1 MAFLQEPQHVRQP
14 AIRAPAVVVWLLVV
28 LAAAH
33 AARVYAGAK
42 TAGDILINFAFI
54 PARYSPHF
62 LAAHGIDPGN
72 LTERIVPFFSYV
84 FLHGDFGHLAINSL
98 WLLAFGPIVARR
110 FGAVLFLLFFFA
122 CAVGAAA
129 AHLAFNW
136 ESVGPVI
143 GASGA
148 ISGLMAAGMRMFN
161 RQANLNE
168 VGARLA
174 PIFSGQI
181 LAFTAVWLLVNIIGG
196 LTGIGVGPGVHLI
209 AWQAHIGGYFSGL
222 ILAGPFDNFRR
233 RRLERFPA
241 APK

>member
-1 MAFLQEPQHVRQP
+1 MAFLQEQQPVRQP

-62 LAAHGIDPGN
+62 LAAHGIDPGS

-98 WLLAFGPIVARR
+98 WLLACGPIVARR
-110 FGAVLFLLFFFA
+110 FGAALFLLFFFV
-122 CAVGAAA
+122 CAVAAA
-129 AHLAFNW
+129 AVHLAFNW
-136 ESVGPVI
+136 ESVSPVI

-148 ISGLMAAGMRMFN
+148 VSGLMATSIR
-161 RQANLNE
+161 LLT
-168 VGARLA
+168 ARSEPVSRLS
-174 PIFSGQI
+174 PILSPQV
-181 LAFTAVWLLVNIIGG
+181 LTFTAVWLIVNIIGG
-196 LTGIGVGPGVHLI
+196 MTGIGAGPGVHLI
-209 AWQAHIGGYFSGL
+209 AWQAHIGGYFAGL

-233 RRLERFPA
+233 RRLERFPT